1 MLSNMDS
8 HSQQLFTENL
18 HWKEKKEVVTEL
30 YESMQHLVNDT
41 TPVFVKYNKFNF
53 SEMSLF
59 DLFYRI
65 FKKQK
70 IDKQLTLQKQ
80 IRQNET
86 KNYLDSNFV
95 FINDS
100 VEGFGFKNKN
110 QITEWGKSLNFSPF
124 IQNPSVHSAEF
135 CIKDN
140 NIFILMVNG
149 CSGIPCISFYVFKEK
164 GNIWELQTTSQA
176 RLKEQLKIRVDNE
189 QDKIVFETESRKIGE
204 LLFCFFVSPRSSAS
218 CPVCTLSSP

>member
-18 HWKEKKEVVTEL
+18 HWKQKKEVVTEL

-41 TPVFVKYNKFNF
+41 TPVSVKYNKFNL
-53 SEMSLF
+53 SEMNLF
-59 DLFYRI
+59 DLFNRI

-70 IDKQLTLQKQ
+70 INKQLTLQKQ

-86 KNYLDSNFV
+86 KIYLDSNFV
-95 FINDS
+95 FSNDS
-100 VEGFGFKNKN
+100 VDGFGFKNKN
-110 QITEWGKSLNFSPF
+110 QITEWSKSFNFSPF
-124 IQNPSVHSAEF
+124 IQNSAVHSAEF

-140 NIFILMVNG
+140 NIFILMVSG
-149 CSGIPCISFYVFKEK
+149 CSGIPCMSFYVFKEK

-176 RLKEQLKIRVDNE
+176 ILKEQLKIRVDNDQE
-189 QDKIVFETESRKIGE
+189 KMIFETKSGKIGE
-204 LLFCFFVSPRSSAS
+204 LPFKVL
-218 CPVCTLSSP
+218 LQ